1 MNLPELRTSHRYDR
15 GNDEILSNSE
25 VKENKFMAVF
35 QVSFG
40 SINELDLLTEHRIQM
55 WKDIHPELTERIEGH
70 RELTRNW
77 IKEKLSSRN
86 MIALIVK
93 SEAGKVAGSGCIL
106 IKEDQPRAS
115 TTKMFYPYLLSMF
128 TIPEYR
134 HKGVA
139 SLIVKEAIRWSLENG
154 YDRIS
159 LHASDKGRSVYEK
172 FGFQQTNE
180 MRLKLF

>member
-1 MNLPELRTSHRYDR
+1 MSVLELRMLYRFDR
-15 GNDEILSNSE
+15 ATDEIFLNLD
-25 VKENKFMAVF
+25 VKRDKHMAEF
-35 QVSFG
+35 RVSFG
-40 SINELDLLTEHRIQM
+40 SINELDLLTEHRILM
-55 WKDIHPELTERIEGH
+55 WKDIHPDLIERIEGH

-93 SEAGKVAGSGCIL
+93 SEAGVVAGSGCVL

-115 TTKMFYPYLLSMF
+115 TTKVFYPYLLSMF

-139 SLIVKEAIRWSLENG
+139 SLIVKEAIKWSLENG

-159 LHASDKGRSVYEK
+159 LHASDKGKSVYEK